1 MMDSVL
7 SFPFACP
14 YIGRR
19 QNKTKKML
27 GNFLKQLCVQEPTR
41 PGKLIHSA
49 LNLDAVFYLSAW
61 LSEWSILAVEA
72 YLRDVLAAKK
82 HRATLIIKQ

>member
-1 MMDSVL
+1 MY
-7 SFPFACP
+7 FPFVF
-14 YIGRR
+14 IGRK

-27 GNFLKQLCVQEPTR
+27 GNFLKQLRVQEPAR

-49 LNLDAVFYLSAW
+49 LNLDAVFYLSTW

-72 YLRDVLAAKK
+72 YLRDVLAA
-82 HRATLIIKQ
+82 